1 MRANGM
7 NATVVHQVENA
18 REHGHVVPYGT
29 FVRVWLVLLFL
40 TGLLTVAGT
49 RFHET
54 LSVPALLTLT
64 PLKAGLVFYYFMHLK
79 YEKPFLKAIVFMVL
93 GFLTLF
99 IGFTFLDIS
108 FR

>member
-1 MRANGM
+1 MQHES
-7 NATVVHQVENA
+7 NAVQ
-18 REHGHVVPYGT
+18 EHGPVVSYGT

-49 RFHET
+49 WYHES

-79 YEKPFLKAIVFMVL
+79 YEKPFLKGIVFMVL
-93 GFLTLF
+93 AVLTLF
-99 IGFTFLDIS
+99 IGMIFLDLS